1 MGKTSTGDGAVCQGG
16 SPKAQRLS
24 QAGKIVFV
32 IVFCICICISMI
44 MTMTIR
50 QLETQK
56 RHCQVCGR
64 EDLRLQQGAS
74 D

>member
-1 MGKTSTGDGAVCQGG
+1 MGKISTGDGAVCQGG

-32 IVFCICICISMI
+32 IVFCICISMI
-44 MTMTIR
+44 MAMTNR
-50 QLETQK
+50 QLETRK
-56 RHCQVCGR
+56 CHCQVCGR

>member
-24 QAGKIVFV
+24 QAGKIGFV
-32 IVFCICICISMI
+32 IGFCICISMI

-50 QLETQK
+50 QLERRK
-56 RHCQVCGR
+56 RQCQVRGG